1 MLMID
6 SYGPEET
13 FQIEIFGAD
22 TSPSYNVNLCGVYD
36 ITMTGFSIHFTTDPA
51 FTSVAVASPQLTLNH
66 YVSNNY
72 TGASNAQ
79 YWSLY
84 FPFTTH
90 NANSMRLKVYYG
102 DRYIQNNMQV
112 SIINAD
118 TGAPLTNFIRALLTF
133 DVRRKLNC

>member
-1 MLMID
+1 
-6 SYGPEET
+6 
-13 FQIEIFGAD
+13 
-22 TSPSYNVNLCGVYD
+22 
-36 ITMTGFSIHFTTDPA
+36 MTGFSINFSTNPA
-51 FTSVAVASPQLTLNH
+51 FANVAVASPQLTLNH

-72 TGASNAQ
+72 TGASSAQ

-112 SIINAD
+112 SIIDAD
-118 TGAPLTNFIRALLTF
+118 TGASITNFDRALLTF